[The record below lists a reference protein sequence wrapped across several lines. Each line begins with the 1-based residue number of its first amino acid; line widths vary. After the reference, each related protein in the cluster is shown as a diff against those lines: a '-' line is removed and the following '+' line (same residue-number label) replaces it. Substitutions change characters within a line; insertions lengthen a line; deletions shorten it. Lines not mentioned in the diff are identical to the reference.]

1 MTEENVNIQMRL
13 ASVSEVSFMMSP
25 GELGDNVNPDAIQIG
40 FSSQI
45 NPDVENNIFNLVF
58 GTRYEFGGK
67 VVLESLYKFEFEVKN
82 LSQFIVF
89 NDDQSITVNH
99 LMPHCLSVAIGTM
112 RGILVAKTAGTIL
125 SKFPLPMIDA
135 NQLSANLSTQ
145 N

>member
-1 MTEENVNIQMRL
+1 
-13 ASVSEVSFMMSP
+13 MMSP

-58 GTRYEFGGK
+58 GTRYEFEGK

-99 LMPHCLSVAIGTM
+99 LMPHCLSVATGTM

>member
-1 MTEENVNIQMRL
+1 
-13 ASVSEVSFMMSP
+13 MMSP

-45 NPDVENNIFNLVF
+45 YPDVENNIFNLVF
-58 GTRYEFGGK
+58 GTRYEFEGK

-112 RGILVAKTAGTIL
+112 RGILVAKTAGTVL

>member
-1 MTEENVNIQMRL
+1 MRL

-45 NPDVENNIFNLVF
+45 YPDVENNIFNLVF
-58 GTRYEFGGK
+58 GTRYEFEGK

-112 RGILVAKTAGTIL
+112 RGILVAKTAGTVL